1 MSEITSKAQLLDAY
15 KNGQRY
21 FEDVELDMSEDLS
34 DAVLSGAVF
43 KFCWLN
49 VNFVRVDLSGCQFV
63 DCNLKTAD
71 LRYSNLTNAS
81 ITGCTVESTS
91 FSDSIVQGFIFS
103 GNSVYGQDAGQEDFD
118 SFHLFTYH

>member
-1 MSEITSKAQLLDAY
+1 MSEITTKEQLLKAY
-15 KNGQRY
+15 ENGQRY
-21 FEDVELDMSEDLS
+21 FEDVELDTSEDLS
-34 DAVLSGAVF
+34 DVVLSGAVF

-49 VNFVRVDLSGCQFV
+49 VNFVRADLSDCQFV

-71 LRYSNLTNAS
+71 FRYSNLTNAS

-91 FSDSIVQGFIFS
+91 FSDSLVRGFVFS

-118 SFHLFTYH
+118 TFHHFT